1 MAAAETQATTKPQA
15 AKPEAAKPEAAK
27 TRGPATPEAA
37 QISAAAE
44 TRAAKTRAAAQTRT
58 PAETRAAE
66 APVVAETRPAAE
78 IQDEV
83 EARETGAAQA
93 EAEARETGAAQA
105 DAEAR
110 ETAES
115 EAEWEDRAAD
125 YYDVFAST
133 CPSRPVLEHVT
144 GRWGSL
150 TLGAL
155 ANGPRRFND
164 LRRRVDGVSQKILA
178 QTLQTLERDGFVKRT
193 VHSTFPLHVEYSL
206 TPMGQSLADRLLD
219 FFGHL
224 QGQMP
229 EVERAQHEYDRRP
242 Q

>member
-1 MAAAETQATTKPQA
+1 MAAAETQATTKPQ
-15 AKPEAAKPEAAK
+15 AAKPEAAK